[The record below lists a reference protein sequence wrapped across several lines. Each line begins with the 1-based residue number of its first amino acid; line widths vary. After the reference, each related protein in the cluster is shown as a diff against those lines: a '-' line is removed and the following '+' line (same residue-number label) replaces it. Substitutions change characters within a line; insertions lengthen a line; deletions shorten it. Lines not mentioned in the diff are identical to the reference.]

1 MATRKAR
8 RETNKAGTI
17 YCVKTGFKKIFTEAR
32 LAAITLQAVQLVTPI
47 LIASNALA
55 NLHVL
60 RCLEAD
66 GAVPRLDQTF
76 FSNCMYAV
84 THATGNG
91 AVQFNALKNTS
102 LAASYS
108 LYSQQL
114 PASHQTLERPTY
126 IKDVSVATAHLVCN
140 VYLDVPTNYIVYIA
154 CTAYV
159 KT

>member
-66 GAVPRLDQTF
+66 
-76 FSNCMYAV
+76 CMYAV
-84 THATGNG
+84 THATGNR
-91 AVQFNALKNTS
+91 AVHFNALKNSS